1 MLNNLC
7 AKFPDQPTGVLVNVC
22 NGDGQW
28 ESKIFGMQYSAQLVD
43 DAAFTCKLSDFILE
57 HGFIREHYGA
67 RTVVIGID
75 ISSFLDGFRAADNVK
90 RGLHTSSSTLTQLF
104 KFFCGLSKAN
114 AHYYQKKAK
123 LMVTY
128 FGYHNHMAPGE
139 AEAELAE
146 LLKRGV
152 IDTVLS
158 KDSDVFPLGVRSV
171 LKVLKPNTAASGNSW
186 EDLTIRVYDAE
197 PVQKCLGYSQGG
209 LVLVALLLQN
219 DISGGVNGIGRQTA
233 HALARSG
240 FGKNLLN
247 YYEQFSTTPGQL
259 SWALSQ
265 LNEDMAYEIEHNK
278 RGQMGCRSP
287 TRSKILRESNFP
299 TEEDL
304 QTLHAFLRPVTSSS
318 LGLQPVPMSLRLP
331 TFPDIGKILAFCND
345 HFSWSSK
352 LTLEHFHICL
362 WPGVLIRML
371 SSKYLAYN
379 PVNSEIIV
387 PRLQSHFEIDSKG
400 GRYVPTYSTTIIT
413 KNLLNFPTKNA
424 GDSISVTFDTTF
436 FVDLMH
442 LNPAAKSMRSR
453 RIEVPVAMI
462 AVALN
467 RFDKVNDLSRLIGP
481 RPPPIVNQDH
491 NAEASGSS
499 QASFGN
505 IPSKRKQTSV
515 GGSRI
520 KRTKASVKSLGI
532 IELTDSE
539 TNSENEDVL
548 V

>member
-1 MLNNLC
+1 MGIKDLWHNS
-7 AKFPDQPTGVLVNVC
+7 T
-22 NGDGQW
+22 
-28 ESKIFGMQYSAQLVD
+28 QLVD

-75 ISSFLDGFRAADNVK
+75 ISSFLDGFRAADMIK
-90 RGLHTSSSTLTQLF
+90 GGLHTSSSTLTQLF

-114 AHYYQKKAK
+114 AHCLIVWDGDNRPSIKRGHRVVAHESDYQKKAK

-128 FGYHNHMAPGE
+128 FGYHNHTAPGE

-146 LLKRGV
+146 LLKRGI

-158 KDSDVFPLGVRSV
+158 KDSDVFPLGVKSV
-171 LKVLKPNTAASGNSW
+171 LKVLKPNTAVSGNSW

-197 PVQKCLGYSQGG
+197 PVQKYLGYSQGG

-240 FGKNLLN
+240 FGKNLLD
-247 YYEQFSTTPGQL
+247 YYNMFSTKPGQL

-265 LNEDMAYEIEHNK
+265 LNEDMADEIEHNK

-287 TRSKILRESNFP
+287 MRSKILRESNFP
-299 TEEDL
+299 TDGDL
-304 QTLHAFLRPVTSSS
+304 QTLHAFLKPVTSSS

-331 TFPDIGKILAFCND
+331 TLPDIGKILAFCND

-387 PRLQSHFEIDSKG
+387 PRLQSHFEMNSKG
-400 GRYVPTYSTTIIT
+400 GHYMPTYSTTIIT
-413 KNLLNFPTKNA
+413 KNLLDSPTKNT
-424 GDSISVTFDTTF
+424 GDSISVTFSTTF
-436 FVDLMH
+436 FVELMH

-453 RIEVPVAMI
+453 RIDVPVAMI

-467 RFDKVNDLSRLIGP
+467 RFDKVNGLSRLIGP
-481 RPPPIVNQDH
+481 RPPPVVNQDR
-491 NAEASGSS
+491 NAEASSSS
-499 QASFGN
+499 QASFVN

-515 GGSRI
+515 GESRI
-520 KRTKASVKSLGI
+520 KRNKASVKSLGI

-539 TNSENEDVL
+539 TNSENEDAL
-548 V
+548 A